1 LRFDAVPTPTF
12 SEANHPL
19 IKSLCQQSDQ
29 DLLTLFQRYPEAG
42 QYFVTLFC
50 RYSPM
55 IYPVVGRSAR
65 SPVQADY
72 LFALIWRHV
81 FNELGGLDLR
91 LFGAA
96 AGPTPPT
103 FQSWLLNTTATCIKQ
118 IELPA
123 VEDIHY
129 DLQAAP
135 PPFWCYLDRCLDEMP
150 ADLRLMIVMSQTYS
164 WSETRIAAYLQAEG
178 DRVSPAEVKRRVEEG
193 YKILQARLPEDI
205 RSIYLD
211 GNPKG

>member
-1 LRFDAVPTPTF
+1 VPTPTF
-12 SEANHPL
+12 AEANHPL
-19 IKSLCQQSDQ
+19 IKSLSQQSDQ

-55 IYPVVGRSAR
+55 VYPVVQRSAR

-96 AGPTPPT
+96 AGPTPAT
-103 FQSWLLNTTATCIKQ
+103 FQSWLLNTTAHCIKQ

-129 DLQAAP
+129 DLQSAS
-135 PPFWCYLDRCLDEMP
+135 PPFWCYLDRTLDEMP

-211 GNPKG
+211 GNLKG